1 MRLGFLAPAA
11 LTFVFPA
18 FFAAQQP
25 SPLPP
30 PVSSG
35 DSTSPAPALKTVRV
49 EGRKLRARSYLTG
62 STPSATKIPLP
73 PRDIPQA
80 MTLITGRQIAD
91 QGMQSMA
98 DVVRYVPGVTMGQ
111 GEGNRDQPTI
121 RGNATTADFFVN
133 GVRDD
138 SQYFRD
144 LYDVERV
151 EALKGPNAMVF
162 GRGGGGGVINRV
174 TKEPDEAAQR
184 EITLQA
190 GSFGN
195 RRITAD
201 FGGAVSEMLAGRTNM
216 MHERSHLFRDAVA
229 LGRTGVH
236 PVVSI
241 RSRSGRTR
249 ATTGFEYFRDHRTAD
264 RGIPSFGTA
273 PISTDAS
280 TFFGSPTD
288 SYSDARVRAAEAT
301 VSHQS
306 AAGLSLRSHTRL
318 AAHDKV
324 YQNIYPGSVTADGAQ
339 VSILAYNDA
348 AARRNVFSQLD
359 MTFRAARGI
368 FSHALLVGGEAGR
381 QASDNFRK
389 TGFFNNV
396 ATSVLAP
403 VSRPTISTPVTFRQS
418 ATDAANHVAAAV
430 GSVYAQDVIGI
441 GDRVQVIA
449 GVRSEFFDLR
459 LDNHRSGTTLRR
471 RDRMVSPRVGL
482 VAKPA
487 PLASLYASFSVSHL
501 PASGDQFSS
510 LTDLTKTLEPERFT
524 NHEIGAKWDVADRV
538 ALSAAAY
545 RLDRTNTRAPA
556 PDDPTRIVQTGRQR
570 STGYELG
577 VSGTVSGNWEIA
589 GGYASQRA
597 IITSTTANAPAG
609 ARVPLVPRATL
620 SLWNKFLVSPAV
632 SIGGGL
638 VRQSE
643 MFAAINNT
651 VRLPAFT
658 RLDGALYLRLSGGL
672 RAQVNIENL
681 FDARYFATAH
691 SNNNISPGSPRAVR
705 ASLTTSF

>member
-1 MRLGFLAPAA
+1 M
-11 LTFVFPA
+11 
-18 FFAAQQP
+18 
-25 SPLPP
+25 
-30 PVSSG
+30 
-35 DSTSPAPALKTVRV
+35 KTVRV
-49 EGRKLRARSYLTG
+49 EARKLGAQRYLTG
-62 STPSATKIPLP
+62 STPSATKVLLP
-73 PRDIPQA
+73 SRDVPQA
-80 MTLITGRQIAD
+80 MTLITGPQIAD

-144 LYDVERV
+144 LYNVERV
-151 EALKGPNAMVF
+151 EAIKGPNAMIF
-162 GRGGGGGVINRV
+162 GRGGGGGVLNRV
-174 TKEPDEAAQR
+174 TKEAEQVAQR
-184 EITLQA
+184 EITLQL

-195 RRITAD
+195 RRMTAD
-201 FGGAVSEMLAGRTNM
+201 VGAAVDESLAGRINV
-216 MHERSHLFRDAVA
+216 MHERSNLFRHAVA
-229 LGRTGVH
+229 LERTGVH

-241 RSRSGRTR
+241 RSPSGRTR
-249 ATTGFEYFRDHRTAD
+249 ATTGFEYFRDRRTAD
-264 RGIPSFGTA
+264 RGIPSFGSA
-273 PISTDAS
+273 PLITHAS
-280 TFFGSPTD
+280 TFFGSPGD
-288 SYSDARVRAAEAT
+288 SHSDARVRAAEAT
-301 VSHQS
+301 VSHLS
-306 AAGLSLRSHTRL
+306 AAGFSVRSHTRL

-348 AARRNVFSQLD
+348 TVRRNVFSQFDL
-359 MTFRAARGI
+359 TFRAATGI
-368 FSHALLVGGEAGR
+368 FSHALLVGAEAGR
-381 QASDNFRK
+381 QASDNYRE
-389 TGFFNNV
+389 TGFFNNS
-396 ATSVLAP
+396 APLVLAP
-403 VSRPTISTPVTFRQS
+403 VSHPTISTPVTFRQS
-418 ATDAANHVAAAV
+418 ATDADNRVVAAV

-441 GDRVQVIA
+441 GDRIQLIA
-449 GVRSEFFDLR
+449 GARSEHFDLR

-482 VAKPA
+482 VVKPG

-570 STGYELG
+570 ATGYELG
-577 VSGTVSGNWEIA
+577 VSGAVSGNWEIA

-597 IITSTTANAPAG
+597 IITSTTTSAPAG

-620 SLWNKFLVSPAV
+620 SLWNKLLLSPAV
-632 SIGGGL
+632 SIGGGI

-658 RLDGALYLRLSGGL
+658 RLDGALFLRLSGHL

-681 FDARYFATAH
+681 LDAKYFATAH

-705 ASLTTSF
+705 ASLTTAF